1 MRDTDTMQNS
11 APAKAAAIY
20 GKTVSTLAE
29 TRIVNV
35 YANETDSNMEITQ
48 YRVDWVIHRPNAKLG
63 WENQAS
69 SLTFQTAGGARAW
82 MRDFFEPVELTD
94 ADPRPSV
101 E

>member
-1 MRDTDTMQNS
+1 MRDST
-11 APAKAAAIY
+11 PVKAAAIY
-20 GKTVSTLAE
+20 GKTVSNLTE

-35 YANETDSNMEITQ
+35 YADEIDSSMAIIQ
-48 YRVDWVIHRPNAKLG
+48 YRVDWVIHRPNAELG

-82 MRDFFEPVELTD
+82 LREFFAPVELTD

>member
-1 MRDTDTMQNS
+1 MQDS
-11 APAKAAAIY
+11 TPVKAAAIY
-20 GKTVSTLAE
+20 GKTVSTLTE

-35 YANETDSNMEITQ
+35 YAHETDKSMVVTQ

-63 WENQAS
+63 REHQAS
-69 SLTFQTAGGARAW
+69 SLTFPTSAEMLVWLRE
-82 MRDFFEPVELTD
+82 FFEPVELTD